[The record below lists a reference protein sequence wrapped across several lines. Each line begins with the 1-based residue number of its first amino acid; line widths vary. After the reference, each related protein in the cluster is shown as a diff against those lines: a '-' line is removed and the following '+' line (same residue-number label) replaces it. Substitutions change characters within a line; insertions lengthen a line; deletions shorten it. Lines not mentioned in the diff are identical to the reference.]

1 MYNMEEIIEREKHMK
16 RHNISYQLIS
26 LLLITFVCCTFLYAG
41 DASRVGTASGVQVQV
56 PVGAR
61 AIGMGGA
68 DLAYVSS
75 LDAIYWNPA
84 GLGRMEERAAAMFT
98 TQNIIAD
105 INVNYFAVGFNAG
118 RLGVLGVS
126 LKSFSFGDIPIT
138 TVEAMDGTG
147 ATYSPTFAT
156 GGLSYS
162 KLLTDRIGF
171 GVNAKVVYESVP
183 RASATAFAVDIGI
196 QYQQLLTIEGLSLGM
211 VIKNIGTNMHY
222 TGSAFLEKATD
233 LGETYSAYRYR
244 PTSSDQLPSTLE
256 MGLTYKLN
264 LGVGDLLVAGQ
275 FQNNNFEQDQLKVGA
290 EFGIKNLLYLRGG
303 YHFLVKDPDNPDYG
317 ETVYSIALGGG
328 MKYSIGGSKLFLDYA
343 YQPMEYFGN
352 GNVFSIGIAF

>member
-1 MYNMEEIIEREKHMK
+1 MEEIIEREKQMK
-16 RHNISYQLIS
+16 KRNLSYKLVN
-26 LLLITFVCCTFLYAG
+26 LLLIAFICCTFLYAG
-41 DASRVGTASGVQVQV
+41 DASRVGTAAGVQVQV

-98 TQNIIAD
+98 TQNVIAD

-118 RLGVLGVS
+118 RIGVLGVS

-138 TVEAMDGTG
+138 TIESMDGTG

-156 GGLSYS
+156 AGLSYS
-162 KLLTDRIGF
+162 KLLTDRIGV

-183 RASATAFAVDIGI
+183 RASATAVALDMGI
-196 QYQQLLTIEGLSLGM
+196 QYHNLLSVENLSLGM
-211 VIKNIGTNMHY
+211 VIKNIGTNMQY
-222 TGSAFLEKATD
+222 EGSALLEKATD
-233 LGETYSAYRYR
+233 VGESYKAYRYK

-256 MGLTYKLN
+256 IGLTYKLN
-264 LGVGDLLVAGQ
+264 LGLGDLLLASQ

-290 EFGIKNLLYLRGG
+290 ELGVKNLFYVRGG
-303 YHFLVKDPDNPDYG
+303 YHFLVKDPDHPDYG
-317 ETVYSIALGGG
+317 ETIYSIALGGG
-328 MKYSIGGSKLFLDYA
+328 MKYSLGGTKLMLDYA